1 MRGVSESYRGKQVRV
16 FRLDRTGVVAR
27 LDSAAGR
34 LMAAQP
40 EVLQITLFGS
50 LARGDA
56 APGSDA
62 DLLIIVRDGAARF
75 LERAVALSP
84 YFDGVG
90 VGCDLFVYTESE
102 VSRLATSRSIV
113 RTALE
118 EGMRIGER
126 EA

>member
-1 MRGVSESYRGKQVRV
+1 V

-84 YFDGVG
+84 YFDEVG